1 MIRNIFRNI
10 FRYKLISVFFIVSQ
24 LVMFYSVFGGLS
36 IYNKAYAK
44 EQDRLKSLYKNR
56 IEMEVVTG
64 NGRNV
69 VEHVDSG
76 LSEGNLIIAG
86 KLSLYYAQIN
96 ANTRCEVIIK
106 YNEDIPYQMISGR
119 LPGSEK
125 SDNGKRL
132 IAVGKYKYK
141 DAYEKNGKKY
151 VTIEN
156 EEYEVCGVIGSDK
169 SDCYDYKMVLNI
181 KCLGENARNVINNK
195 GNYTV
200 ELLGNNGSLN
210 ESYAT
215 VFGNIKSADNAA
227 QISSKTIDS
236 KKESDMVDDLS
247 GENMKINIIVYVFCI
262 FNCLLMSE
270 FWLLQRRKEIAI
282 KKVYGMSNLRILMGM
297 AGNIGALCIVSL
309 CIFIL
314 SAFIINMA
322 KTDMYLIEINIMTLC
337 TALIEIAV
345 VIVLSMIYP
354 LFKLLR

>member
-169 SDCYDYKMVLNI
+169 SDYYDYKMVLNI

-236 KKESDMVDDLS
+236 KKNLIWWMTYQV
-247 GENMKINIIVYVFCI
+247 KI
-262 FNCLLMSE
+262 
-270 FWLLQRRKEIAI
+270 
-282 KKVYGMSNLRILMGM
+282 
-297 AGNIGALCIVSL
+297 
-309 CIFIL
+309 
-314 SAFIINMA
+314 
-322 KTDMYLIEINIMTLC
+322 
-337 TALIEIAV
+337 
-345 VIVLSMIYP
+345 
-354 LFKLLR
+354 